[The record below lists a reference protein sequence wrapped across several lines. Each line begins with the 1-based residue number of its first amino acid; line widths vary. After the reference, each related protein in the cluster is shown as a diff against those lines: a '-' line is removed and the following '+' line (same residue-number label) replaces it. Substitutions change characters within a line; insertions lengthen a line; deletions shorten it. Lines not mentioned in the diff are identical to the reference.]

1 MNTINLAN
9 NKLAFVLS
17 GGGAR
22 GALQIGSLSA
32 LLENG
37 FLPDLLVGTSIGAVN
52 AAFLAV
58 HGYSREALDLLTEAW
73 HQGASLDLLPNNYIR
88 LTLQAMLG
96 RPSINPAS
104 RLRDFMIQ
112 CGFTPDLRFADLRHP
127 QLIIVSSD
135 LSTGK
140 PVLHGK
146 SPDESVL
153 DALLISTTLPPWSMP
168 VRKQNQ
174 FLMDGGVVSNLP
186 IESALLA
193 GATRIVAM
201 DLSDTR
207 ETFGGKRGLGLFLN
221 NLAYAIERREA
232 DLELRL
238 AAAQG
243 VPVIYIRLMGKE
255 PTPILDFHHVDELIA
270 QGYEITSQVISQER
284 SGQSRIDGKSL
295 P

>member
-1 MNTINLAN
+1 MNTRDVIN

-22 GALQIGSLSA
+22 GALQVGALYA

-37 FLPDLLVGTSIGAVN
+37 FQPDLFVGTSIGAVN
-52 AAFLAV
+52 AAFLTIY
-58 HGYSREALDLLTEAW
+58 GFSREGLDLLTDAW
-73 HQGASLDLLPNNYIR
+73 HQAASLDLLPNNYVR

-96 RPSINPAS
+96 RSSFSPAN
-104 RLRDFMIQ
+104 RIREFMTKN
-112 CGFTPDLRFADLRHP
+112 GLAPELRFADLHHP

-140 PVLHGK
+140 PVLHGE
-146 SPDESVL
+146 SPNDLVL
-153 DALLISTTLPPWSMP
+153 DALLVSTALPPWVMP
-168 VRKQNQ
+168 VHNQ
-174 FLMDGGVVSNLP
+174 HQVLMDGGVVSNLP
-186 IESALLA
+186 IESALQA
-193 GATRIVAM
+193 GATRIFAL

-238 AAAQG
+238 ASAQG
-243 VPVIYIRLMGKE
+243 VPVFYLRLMGKD

-270 QGYEITSQVISQER
+270 QGHEITCQAIER
-284 SGQSRIDGKSL
+284 EKQM
-295 P
+295 

>member
-1 MNTINLAN
+1 MHMSNVKN

-22 GALQIGSLSA
+22 GALQVGSLYS

-58 HGYSREALDLLTEAW
+58 HGFSRGGLDLLTGAW
-73 HQGASLDLLPNNYIR
+73 HRAASLDLLPNNYVR
-88 LTLQAMLG
+88 LSLRAMLG
-96 RPSINPAS
+96 RSSDNPAGQI
-104 RLRDFMIQ
+104 RDFLIKS
-112 CGFTPDLRFADLRHP
+112 GLTPELRFADIKHL

-135 LSTGK
+135 LNTGK
-140 PVLHGK
+140 PVLHGMTQEEK
-146 SPDESVL
+146 VL
-153 DALLISTTLPPWSMP
+153 DALLISTALPPWSMP
-168 VRKQNQ
+168 VRKQQQ

-186 IESALLA
+186 IEAALQT
-193 GATRIVAM
+193 GATRIVAL
-201 DLSDTR
+201 DLSDMR

-221 NLAYAIERREA
+221 NLAYAMERREG

-238 AAAQG
+238 AKAQG
-243 VPVIYIRLMGKE
+243 VPVFYISLMGKD
-255 PTPILDFHHVDELIA
+255 PTPILDFHHVNELIA
-270 QGYEITSQVISQER
+270 QGYEMTCQAIAQEAP
-284 SGQSRIDGKSL
+284 GQFS

>member
-1 MNTINLAN
+1 MN

-22 GALQIGSLSA
+22 GALQIGSLQA
-32 LLENG
+32 LLEHG
-37 FLPDLLVGTSIGAVN
+37 ILPDLLVGTSIGAVN

-58 HGYSREALDLLTEAW
+58 HGFSRESLDFLTEAW
-73 HQGASLDLLPNNYIR
+73 HRAASLDLLPNNYVR

-96 RPSINPAS
+96 RTSINPAS
-104 RLRDFMIQ
+104 RIRDFMVQ
-112 CGFTPDLRFADLRHP
+112 SGLTPDLRFADIKHP
-127 QLIIVSSD
+127 RLIIVSSD
-135 LSTGK
+135 LSTGE
-140 PVLHGK
+140 PVLHGT
-146 SPDESVL
+146 SQDESVL
-153 DALLISTTLPPWSMP
+153 DALLISTALPPWSMP

-193 GATRIVAM
+193 GATQIVAL

-221 NLAYAIERREA
+221 NLAYAIERRGA

-238 AAAQG
+238 ARAQG
-243 VPVIYIRLMGKE
+243 VPVFYIRLMGKE

-270 QGYEITSQVISQER
+270 QGYEITCQAISREG
-284 SGQSRIDGKSL
+284 SGQSIVNGKFPS
-295 P
+295 